1 MIILG
6 VTGSVGMGK
15 TEAGKYFIKNNI
27 NVFDCDKEI
36 ANLYNKKDTIIEIK
50 KNFPSAIFN
59 NKVDK
64 NALANIVFNDKKK
77 LKFLE
82 GMLYKK
88 LKVAQSFWLRKN
100 IREQKKILVFDVP
113 LLFEKDNIK
122 KYDIV
127 VVLSC
132 NKALQK
138 RRVLKRQGWNEER
151 YEKTLKEQIP
161 DYKKQTLADFVIK
174 SDRGKRYLHQEII
187 RIINII
193 KNKKNRKNRKIY
205 EILNEF

>member
-1 MIILG
+1 
-6 VTGSVGMGK
+6 MGK

-27 NVFDCDKEI
+27 DVFDCDKEI
-36 ANLYNKKDTIIEIK
+36 ATFYNKKDTIIEIK
-50 KNFPSAIFN
+50 KIFPSTIFN

-77 LKFLE
+77 LNFLE
-82 GMLYKK
+82 ELLYKK
-88 LKVAQSFWLRKN
+88 LQAKQSFWLRKK
-100 IREQKKILVFDVP
+100 IREKKNLLVFDVP

-132 NKALQK
+132 NKALQR

-161 DYKKQTLADFVIK
+161 DYIKQTLADIIIK
-174 SDRGKRYLHQEII
+174 SDRGKRYLYQEII
-187 RIINII
+187 KIIKEV
-193 KNKKNRKNRKIY
+193 KNKKNRKIN
-205 EILNEF
+205 EILKEF

>member
-15 TEAGKYFIKNNI
+15 TEAGKYFIRNNI
-27 NVFDCDKEI
+27 DVFDCDKKI
-36 ANLYNKKDTIIEIK
+36 ATFYNKKDTIIKIK
-50 KNFPSAIFN
+50 QKFPTTIFN

-64 NALANIVFNDKKK
+64 NALAKIVFNDKLK

-82 GMLYKK
+82 ELLHRK
-88 LKVAQSFWLRKN
+88 LKLEQSFWLRRK
-100 IREQKKILVFDVP
+100 IREKKKILVFDVP

-132 NKALQK
+132 NKALQR
-138 RRVLKRQGWNEER
+138 RRVLKRQGWNEDR

-161 DYKKQTLADFVIK
+161 DYTKQILADITIK
-174 SDRGKRYLHQEII
+174 SDRGKRYLYKEISK
-187 RIINII
+187 II
-193 KNKKNRKNRKIY
+193 KVVKKKKNRKIH
-205 EILNEF
+205 EILKEF

>member
-15 TEAGKYFIKNNI
+15 TEAGKYFIKNKI
-27 NVFDCDKEI
+27 DVFDCDKEI
-36 ANLYNKKDTIIEIK
+36 ATFYNKNDTIIEIK
-50 KNFPSAIFN
+50 KIFPSTVYN

-77 LKFLE
+77 LNFLE
-82 GMLYKK
+82 ELLYKK
-88 LKVAQSFWLRKN
+88 LQAKQSFWLRKK
-100 IREQKKILVFDVP
+100 IREKKNLLVFDVP
-113 LLFEKDNIK
+113 LLFEKDNVK

-127 VVLSC
+127 LVLSC
-132 NKALQK
+132 NKALQR

-161 DYKKQTLADFVIK
+161 DYIKQSLADIIIK
-174 SDRGKRYLHQEII
+174 SDRGKRHLNQEII
-187 RIINII
+187 KIIKEV
-193 KNKKNRKNRKIY
+193 KNKKSRKTN
-205 EILNEF
+205 EILKEF